1 MHDRTWYL
9 VRHGETEWNAAS
21 RMQGQ
26 LDSPLTPLGREH
38 ALNSARLLARLG
50 VDSAFASPL
59 GRVRETVAI
68 VQAEVPLPVTFDDRL
83 KEWSAGEWSGA
94 LHAEIPRRWPA
105 EWAAWDADRY
115 TSRSPGGENFEDLA
129 ARARAFL
136 ADAGSASGRRVAI
149 IAHGFLNRALAGVLL
164 SLTPGETL
172 EIRQSNDT
180 VIRVVEGRGRP
191 SADYFQAGRG
201 PFAGLPTDAGQRPAD
216 QVAGDQA

>member
-9 VRHGETEWNAAS
+9 VRHGESEWNAAS

-38 ALNSARLLARLG
+38 ALGSARLLARLG
-50 VDSAFASPL
+50 VDIAFASPL

-68 VQAEVPLPVTFDDRL
+68 IQAELRLPVTFDDRL
-83 KEWSAGEWSGA
+83 KEWSAGDWSGA

-115 TSRSPGGENFEDLA
+115 TSRSPGGENFEDLL
-129 ARARAFL
+129 ARASAFV
-136 ADAGSASGRRVAI
+136 ADVDPAPGARVAV

-164 SLTPGETL
+164 SLAPVETL
-172 EIRQSNDT
+172 DIRQSNDT
-180 VIRVVEGRGRP
+180 VIRIVERP
-191 SADYFQAGRG
+191 DGHAVDYFAGGNG
-201 PFAGLPTDAGQRPAD
+201 PLSGLPTDND
-216 QVAGDQA
+216 SSYVQVNKQ